1 MPEIGFGFERWHDF
15 FLMSGTAAA
24 TMVGLLFVSVSFNID
39 VLIHDSRAHLLDRA
53 RTAFMAFLFALFISL
68 YFLVP
73 DANPRP
79 FGMGLLVF
87 GLIIVGVWGR
97 QMLAKPRGSDPMFTR
112 GHLIRRAA
120 GPLLAGVMLAVSGF
134 AIANREGIE
143 GSAMLMVIWL
153 LLLSGTNAA
162 WDLLVR
168 VAKIKRQSG
177 DASD

>member
-39 VLIHDSRAHLLDRA
+39 TLIHDSRAHLLDLA

-73 DANPRP
+73 DARPRP
-79 FGMGLLVF
+79 FGFGLMVF

-97 QMLAKPRGSDPMFTR
+97 QMIAKPRGSDPMFTR
-112 GHLIRRAA
+112 RHMIRRAV
-120 GPLLAGVMLAVSGF
+120 GPLVAGVMLAASGF
-134 AIANREGIE
+134 GIATQQGVE
-143 GSAMLMVIWL
+143 GSIMLMVIWL
-153 LLLSGTNAA
+153 LLLSGTNGA

-168 VAKIKRQSG
+168 VAKIKRQS
-177 DASD
+177 DPASS